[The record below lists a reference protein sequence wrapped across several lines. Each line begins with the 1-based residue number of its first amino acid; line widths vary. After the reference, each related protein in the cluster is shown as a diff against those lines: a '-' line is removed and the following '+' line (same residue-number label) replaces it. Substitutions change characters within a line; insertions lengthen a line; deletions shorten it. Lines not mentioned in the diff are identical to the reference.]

1 MASDDQ
7 WKLPP
12 SCQLD
17 GEGRPL
23 LDLIEDK
30 PRYSLD
36 DITPYMSSL
45 CENQSY
51 YGKPTCARSADLIS
65 VPRPDVRMTDMT
77 SSRSPVPHGSHRFV
91 IKAEVTY
98 PVLSAV
104 AHGDGGYAASRDAG
118 TMETDSVQSVL
129 PPVRDEV
136 HDGRTQAAAEVVVS
150 VVEETSSTERLQMY
164 SSSRQDQKMTPDQRQ
179 QHQQQPHH
187 LQTAHSGS
195 SSHLYPPPSSYQ
207 THNIAGIYTTPAITI
222 HWTKVVLMLAQGRSP
237 ANTKH

>member
-1 MASDDQ
+1 MGSDDQ

-98 PVLSAV
+98 PVLSAA
-104 AHGDGGYAASRDAG
+104 AHGDGGYAANRDAG
-118 TMETDSVQSVL
+118 TMETDSSVQSVL

-150 VVEETSSTERLQMY
+150 VVEETSSTERFQMY
-164 SSSRQDQKMTPDQRQ
+164 SPSRQDQKMTPDQRQ

-195 SSHLYPPPSSYQ
+195 SSHLYPSPSSYQ

-222 HWTKVVLMLAQGRSP
+222 H
-237 ANTKH
+237 